1 MKIKSIFFF
10 VAILLFTNNCGFK
23 VLDKSKN
30 NNFTIKEIRS
40 SGEIRINHKIK
51 NNILI
56 NSKENSEN
64 QMIISLNTKKIKTI
78 KERNIKNEI
87 TKYQIS
93 LISNVEYFLLDS
105 DIKTKFIKSV
115 ASDYTAGDN
124 YSTSINNEKKVV
136 DDLIENLS
144 EKIFEEIVEKIN
156 DL

>member
-1 MKIKSIFFF
+1 M
-10 VAILLFTNNCGFK
+10 
-23 VLDKSKN
+23 
-30 NNFTIKEIRS
+30 
-40 SGEIRINHKIK
+40 
-51 NNILI
+51 
-56 NSKENSEN
+56 
-64 QMIISLNTKKIKTI
+64 
-78 KERNIKNEI
+78 
-87 TKYQIS
+87 
-93 LISNVEYFLLDS
+93 LDS